1 MTQTHLDYNNQIRS
15 QLTML
20 ERLQTIPWP
29 LFFIVACLGGAGVT
43 MLYTVSQGS
52 WDPLAIRHMQR
63 LALMLPLGILMA
75 LVDVRVWFRLAYPVF
90 LGSIVLLILVQ
101 FLGTEFNNAKRWID
115 LGFMLLQPSEI
126 VQVALILALA
136 RYFHGL
142 THAEIGQPMK
152 LVVPLLMIMVP
163 FVLIFQ
169 QPDLGTSL
177 KMLFIAA
184 AIFFAAG
191 VRWWKFALLAA
202 VGIGL
207 FSLGFERL
215 VELGLL
221 KGYHV
226 ERIMTLLD
234 CQDIRDECYQIFN
247 SVTAIG
253 NGGLLGQGYGL
264 GSQIQN
270 DFLPEAESDF
280 ILAAIGEE
288 FGFFGVMGLV
298 VLKVLLLVMAMRIG
312 VRSQSQF
319 GRVLAIGI
327 MFNFFLYLFINAGM
341 IAGILPVVGMP
352 LPLVSHGGTAML
364 VAIGMV
370 GLLGSVAIHHMVPI
384 ERLAGERDL
393 LNAR

>member
-1 MTQTHLDYNNQIRS
+1 
-15 QLTML
+15 
-20 ERLQTIPWP
+20 
-29 LFFIVACLGGAGVT
+29 
-43 MLYTVSQGS
+43 
-52 WDPLAIRHMQR
+52 
-63 LALMLPLGILMA
+63 
-75 LVDVRVWFRLAYPVF
+75 
-90 LGSIVLLILVQ
+90 
-101 FLGTEFNNAKRWID
+101 
-115 LGFMLLQPSEI
+115 
-126 VQVALILALA
+126 
-136 RYFHGL
+136 
-142 THAEIGQPMK
+142 MK
-152 LVVPLLMIMVP
+152 LVVPFLMITVP

-184 AIFFAAG
+184 AIFFVAG
-191 VRWWKFALLAA
+191 VRLWKFALLALIG
-202 VGIGL
+202 VGL

-215 VELGLL
+215 VDLGLL
-221 KGYHV
+221 KSYHV

-288 FGFFGVMGLV
+288 FGFLGVMGLV
-298 VLKVLLLVMAMRIG
+298 VLKALLLVMAMRIG

>member
-1 MTQTHLDYNNQIRS
+1 
-15 QLTML
+15 
-20 ERLQTIPWP
+20 
-29 LFFIVACLGGAGVT
+29 

-52 WDPLAIRHMQR
+52 WDPLALRHLRR
-63 LALMLPLGILMA
+63 LALLLPFGILMA
-75 LVDVRVWFRLAYPVF
+75 IVDIRVWYRLAYPF
-90 LGSIVLLILVQ
+90 FAGSIVLLILVQ

-142 THAEIGQPMK
+142 THQQIGRFWR
-152 LVVPLLMIMVP
+152 LIVPLVMILVP
-163 FVLIFQ
+163 FLLIFR

-177 KMLFIAA
+177 KLLLIAT
-184 AIFFAAG
+184 AIFFVAG
-191 VRWWKFALLAA
+191 VRWWKFVLLGGAVLALS
-202 VGIGL
+202 GL
-207 FSLGFERL
+207 GLDQL
-215 VELGLL
+215 VEYGLL
-221 KGYHV
+221 KNYHV
-226 ERIMTLLD
+226 ERITTMLD

-253 NGGLLGQGYGL
+253 NGGIWGRGYGF

-270 DFLPEAESDF
+270 DFLPEAETDF

-288 FGFFGVMGLV
+288 FGFLGILGFFGVQSC
-298 VLKVLLLVMAMRIG
+298 LLVIG
-312 VRSQSQF
+312 LLVGLRCQSQF
-319 GRVLAIGI
+319 GRLLAAGVT
-327 MFNFFLYLFINAGM
+327 FNLFLYLFINASM

-370 GLLGSVAIHHMVPI
+370 GLLGSVSVHRMVPI

-393 LNAR
+393 LND